1 MIIFLLLLL
10 LFNIYIYLKKQPTG
24 LHLHR
29 YSGKQLLVLNIFL
42 QTCLKGKI

>member
-1 MIIFLLLLL
+1 MIIFLLL

-24 LHLHR
+24 LHLHW
-29 YSGKQLLVLNIFL
+29 YSGKQLLLLNTSL